1 MHQSRCVMN
10 PCIFRAWGR
19 ILYASNVI
27 FPISVWAFKSY
38 FIHDTSC
45 ILPTSCRLPGAHVCT
60 AAVLIKSWGQ
70 HRPACSTRQA
80 HTHTHTPTQHLS
92 ADATLRAFIW
102 SLQDVRKLKRFIGWC
117 SNYHRPTV
125 AFFCT
130 GLWAEKWILNVLAFL
145 HAHQPVVNYVPGK
158 CFNNIF
164 CRVYIMLHKK
174 QWDE

>member
-1 MHQSRCVMN
+1 MHQSQCVMN

-70 HRPACSTRQA
+70 HRLACSTRQV
-80 HTHTHTPTQHLS
+80 HTHTHTPTQILS

-125 AFFCT
+125 AFFLHWLVSREMDPKRA
-130 GLWAEKWILNVLAFL
+130 GLSTCSPACGKLC
-145 HAHQPVVNYVPGK
+145 PGEV
-158 CFNNIF
+158 F
-164 CRVYIMLHKK
+164 
-174 QWDE
+174 